1 MLSDAGSTQ
10 QLTTNIASAVEE
22 VAVTSRE
29 IASSSLATLNASQS
43 LDRLAD
49 HSLLANDNIRK
60 SMVVLSD
67 DIRNVQSNAAQ
78 MEMKVSEIGNIL
90 ETINTLSDQTNLLA
104 LNAAIEAARAGE
116 HGRGFAVVADEVRKL
131 AQSSRESSNK
141 ISTLLVSLK
150 DASVIVVDDINKN
163 VVSIE
168 ASMNTTIE
176 GRQNAE
182 KVKEAACELELMT
195 NNMSSAA
202 EQQSVT
208 TEVVAKDVVAV
219 EEAARHELHIAQ
231 QLSELSDEMQ
241 RNNQLLQL
249 TIAGFNVD

>member
-131 AQSSRESSNK
+131 AQSSRESSDK
-141 ISTLLVSLK
+141 ISTLLVK
-150 DASVIVVDDINKN
+150 I
-163 VVSIE
+163 
-168 ASMNTTIE
+168 
-176 GRQNAE
+176 
-182 KVKEAACELELMT
+182 
-195 NNMSSAA
+195 
-202 EQQSVT
+202 
-208 TEVVAKDVVAV
+208 
-219 EEAARHELHIAQ
+219 
-231 QLSELSDEMQ
+231 LS
-241 RNNQLLQL
+241 
-249 TIAGFNVD
+249 

>member
-22 VAVTSRE
+22 VVVTSRE

-104 LNAAIEAARAGE
+104 LNAAIEAA
-116 HGRGFAVVADEVRKL
+116 
-131 AQSSRESSNK
+131 
-141 ISTLLVSLK
+141 
-150 DASVIVVDDINKN
+150 
-163 VVSIE
+163 
-168 ASMNTTIE
+168 
-176 GRQNAE
+176 
-182 KVKEAACELELMT
+182 CELELMA

-208 TEVVAKDVVAV
+208 TEVVAKDVVVV

-241 RNNQLLQL
+241 RNNHLLQR

>member
-1 MLSDAGSTQ
+1 
-10 QLTTNIASAVEE
+10 
-22 VAVTSRE
+22 
-29 IASSSLATLNASQS
+29 
-43 LDRLAD
+43 
-49 HSLLANDNIRK
+49 
-60 SMVVLSD
+60 
-67 DIRNVQSNAAQ
+67 
-78 MEMKVSEIGNIL
+78 
-90 ETINTLSDQTNLLA
+90 
-104 LNAAIEAARAGE
+104 
-116 HGRGFAVVADEVRKL
+116 
-131 AQSSRESSNK
+131 K

-219 EEAARHELHIAQ
+219 EEAARHDLHIGQ

-241 RNNQLLQL
+241 RNNQLLQRTIGGL
-249 TIAGFNVD
+249 T

>member
-1 MLSDAGSTQ
+1 MLGDAGSTQ

-219 EEAARHELHIAQ
+219 EEAARPELYIAQ
-231 QLSELSDEMQ
+231 QLSDLSDEMQ
-241 RNNQLLQL
+241 RNNQLLQR

>member
-29 IASSSLATLNASQS
+29 IASSSSATLNASQC

-176 GRQNAE
+176 GRQTAE
-182 KVKEAACELELMT
+182 KVKEAACELELMA

-219 EEAARHELHIAQ
+219 EEAARHELYIAQ
-231 QLSELSDEMQ
+231 QLSDLSDEMQ
-241 RNNQLLQL
+241 RNNQLLQR

>member
-1 MLSDAGSTQ
+1 MLGDAGSTQ

-116 HGRGFAVVADEVRKL
+116 HGRGFAVVADEVIKL
-131 AQSSRESSNK
+131 AQSSRESSDK

-182 KVKEAACELELMT
+182 KVK
-195 NNMSSAA
+195 
-202 EQQSVT
+202 V
-208 TEVVAKDVVAV
+208 KHW
-219 EEAARHELHIAQ
+219 R
-231 QLSELSDEMQ
+231 
-241 RNNQLLQL
+241 RWKKR
-249 TIAGFNVD
+249 

>member
-131 AQSSRESSNK
+131 AQSSRESSDK

-150 DASVIVVDDINKN
+150 DTSVIVVDDINKN

-176 GRQNAE
+176 GRQTAE
-182 KVKEAACELELMT
+182 KVKEAARST
-195 NNMSSAA
+195 
-202 EQQSVT
+202 
-208 TEVVAKDVVAV
+208 
-219 EEAARHELHIAQ
+219 
-231 QLSELSDEMQ
+231 
-241 RNNQLLQL
+241 
-249 TIAGFNVD
+249 

>member
-29 IASSSLATLNASQS
+29 IASSSSATLNASQS
-43 LDRLAD
+43 LERLAD

-90 ETINTLSDQTNLLA
+90 ETINTLSDQANLLA

-116 HGRGFAVVADEVRKL
+116 HGRGEVRKL
-131 AQSSRESSNK
+131 AQSSRESSDK

-150 DASVIVVDDINKN
+150 DASVIVVDDINKG
-163 VVSIE
+163 VISIE

-176 GRQNAE
+176 GRQTAE
-182 KVKEAACELELMT
+182 KVKEAACELELMA

-202 EQQSVT
+202 AQQSVT

-219 EEAARHELHIAQ
+219 EDAARHELHIAQ

-241 RNNQLLQL
+241 RNNQLLQR